1 MVCPSVAGNQ
11 MLKSFQQKIAIK
23 KNKYLTELE
32 TLLNSDL
39 LYSFKLV
46 LCYDTD
52 LKYLLK
58 IHV

>member
-1 MVCPSVAGNQ
+1 